1 MSDADRSD
9 ALRSEIAA
17 FYAGFGQPEVLREA
31 FLQASLLVPLI
42 DEDRVYT
49 SRLGGVD
56 WVCAFTSVEEYA
68 RYMAARG
75 VDPDQEYR
83 YQTLFGWRLVEYAA
97 TRSEPTGVAVDI
109 TGSAPMAFP
118 PEVTGEPVGE
128 RV

>member
-1 MSDADRSD
+1 MSDADTSD

-31 FLQASLLVPLI
+31 FRQASLLVPLI
-42 DEDRVYT
+42 DEDRLYT

-56 WVCAFTSVEEYA
+56 WICAFTSVEEYA
-68 RYMAARG
+68 HYMAARG

-83 YQTLFGWRLVEYAA
+83 YQRLFGWRLAEYAD
-97 TRSEPTGVAVDI
+97 TRSEPTGVTVDI

-118 PEVTGEPVGE
+118 PEVTEEPAGE
-128 RV
+128 RG